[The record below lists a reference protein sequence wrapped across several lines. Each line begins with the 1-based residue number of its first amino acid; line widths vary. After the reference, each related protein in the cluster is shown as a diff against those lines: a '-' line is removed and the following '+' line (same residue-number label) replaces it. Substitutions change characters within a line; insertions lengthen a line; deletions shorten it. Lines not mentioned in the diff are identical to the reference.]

1 MSMSATWA
9 PWSAICSLGCLLSP
23 PLAQAQPVQSPLI
36 ARTEISAP
44 AADGVRVQV
53 IQVTDQLAS
62 PWALAFL
69 PDGRM
74 LVTEKQGRLRTV
86 TPAGLVGPAIGGVP
100 EVDSAG
106 QGGLLDLALDPGFAA
121 NRRIYLSYAERDT
134 AGNNGTA
141 VARAE
146 LDLSAQ
152 VLRNLRVIYRQLPKA
167 SGTSGHYG
175 SRMVF
180 DRSGHLF
187 VTLGDRQSRNQR
199 GFAQDLSRGNG
210 KVVRITTEGAAAAG
224 NPGAPTGAVPGL
236 WSWGHRNPQ
245 GAALHPVTGE
255 LWTHEHGPQGGDE
268 VNRTLPGRNY
278 GWPLVSHGQEYGST
292 NPVGDAS
299 FRQGMEPAA
308 AVWETRDGSPYTGGA
323 KSSIAPSG
331 MAFYTGDAFGA
342 WKGQLFLGALAGTAV
357 WRLVLDGHR
366 VVARTRLDAPR
377 DERIRDVRQGPDGLI
392 YLLTD
397 SGKLLRLQPQP

>member
-1 MSMSATWA
+1 MKFSAVWA
-9 PWSAICSLGCLLSP
+9 LCWTINLSCLCTQATAQVLGAATP
-23 PLAQAQPVQSPLI
+23 QTP
-36 ARTEISAP
+36 RTDLPAP
-44 AADGVRVQV
+44 AADGMRVQV
-53 IQVTDQLAS
+53 IQVTDQLSS

-86 TPAGLVGPAIGGVP
+86 TPSGLVGPPIAGVP

-106 QGGLLDLALDPGFAA
+106 QGGLLDLALDPAFAA
-121 NRRIYLSYAERDT
+121 NRRIYFSYAERDF

-146 LDLSAQ
+146 LDPAVSA
-152 VLRNLRVIYRQLPKA
+152 LRNLKVIYRQIPKA

-175 SRMVF
+175 SRLVF

-187 VTLGDRQSRNQR
+187 VTLGDRQSRAQR
-199 GFAQDLSRGNG
+199 GFAQDIARGNG
-210 KVVRITTEGAAAAG
+210 KVVRITSDGATASG
-224 NPGAPTGAVPGL
+224 NPELPAGAVLGL

-245 GAALHPVTGE
+245 GAALHPLTGE

-268 VNRTLPGRNY
+268 INRTLPGRNY

-292 NPVGDAS
+292 SPVGEATH
-299 FRQGMEPAA
+299 RPGMEPPV

-331 MAFYTGDAFGA
+331 MAFYTGDAFPA
-342 WKGQLFLGALAGTAV
+342 WKGQLLVGALAGTAV
-357 WRLVLDGHR
+357 WRLVLDGNR

-377 DERIRDVRQGPDGLI
+377 DERIRDLRQGPDGLI